1 MKIRNQWYQDKFY
14 TIFHRTVHPQSKKY
28 GIIHFEVKR
37 MYGLPGK
44 IYSLNTQEN
53 LGPEQSDL

>member
-1 MKIRNQWYQDKFY
+1 
-14 TIFHRTVHPQSKKY
+14 
-28 GIIHFEVKR
+28 

-53 LGPEQSDL
+53 LGPEQSDLSTVTHS